1 MKILSC
7 YRVLSSIDILW
18 PYIDSV
24 RCEVVLNSSNLLK
37 SITEARPKLRKSEQ
51 KVADFVLANPNE
63 VIHMRIVDLA
73 SEANVS
79 EPTVVRF
86 CRALHYDGFQDFK
99 LTLAQGLASSANFEQ
114 FALNSKDTVA
124 EFQQKIFDSMI
135 GNLINIRDQLEPESL
150 ESAIDALVSAKRIE
164 FYGFGASAAVCS
176 DAQHKFY
183 RMQVSAAAYSDPH
196 MQTISAVSL
205 SKSDVVVAISQTGRT
220 KDLLHTVKLVKET
233 GATVISLCPGN
244 TPLSDLA
251 TIPIHIDV
259 EEDKDLST
267 LMSSRVLHLV
277 VIDVLAVGVAMRL
290 GPALLDYLQTI
301 KRTLRSLRQQD
312 KRLPTRRLSDS
323 D

>member
-1 MKILSC
+1 M
-7 YRVLSSIDILW
+7 
-18 PYIDSV
+18 
-24 RCEVVLNSSNLLK
+24 NAANLLK
-37 SITEARPKLRKSEQ
+37 SISDAHPKLRKSEQ
-51 KVADFVLANPNE
+51 KVADFVLGNPQE

-73 SEANVS
+73 SQANVS

-99 LTLAQGLASSANFEQ
+99 LTLAQGLASNTHFEQ
-114 FALNSKDTVA
+114 FSLDSKDTVS
-124 EFQQKIFDSMI
+124 EFKQKIFDSMI
-135 GNLINIRDQLEPESL
+135 GNLINIRDHLDAETLEN
-150 ESAIDALVSAKRIE
+150 AIDALVKAKRIE

-183 RMQVSAAAYSDPH
+183 RLQISAAAYSDPH
-196 MQTISAVSL
+196 MQTISAVSM
-205 SKSDVVVAISQTGRT
+205 SAGDVVVAISQTGRT

-251 TIPIHIDV
+251 TIAIHIDV

-277 VIDVLAVGVAMRL
+277 VIDVLAVGVAIRL
-290 GPALLDYLQTI
+290 GPALLDHLKTI
-301 KRTLRSLRQQD
+301 KRSLRSLRQND
-312 KRLPTRRLSDS
+312 KRLLTRSDS
-323 D
+323 DTDA

>member
-1 MKILSC
+1 M
-7 YRVLSSIDILW
+7 
-18 PYIDSV
+18 
-24 RCEVVLNSSNLLK
+24 NAANLLK
-37 SITEARPKLRKSEQ
+37 SINDAHPALRKSEQ
-51 KVADFVLANPNE
+51 KVADFVLANPQE

-99 LTLAQGLASSANFEQ
+99 LTLAQGLASNPNFEQ
-114 FALNSKDTVA
+114 FALDSKDTVS
-124 EFQQKIFDSMI
+124 EFKQKIFDSMI
-135 GNLINIRDQLEPESL
+135 GNLINIRDQLDAETL
-150 ESAIDALVSAKRIE
+150 ENAIDVLVKAKRIE

-183 RMQVSAAAYSDPH
+183 RLQISAAAYSDPH
-196 MQTISAVSL
+196 MQTISAVSM
-205 SKSDVVVAISQTGRT
+205 SAGDVVVAISQTGQT

-233 GATVISLCPGN
+233 GATVITLCPSN
-244 TPLSDLA
+244 TLLADLA
-251 TIPIHIDV
+251 SIAIHIDV

-290 GPALLDYLQTI
+290 GPALLDHLKTI
-301 KRTLRSLRQQD
+301 KRSLRSLRQHD
-312 KRLPTRRLSDS
+312 KRLITPPDTEV
-323 D
+323 

>member
-1 MKILSC
+1 
-7 YRVLSSIDILW
+7 
-18 PYIDSV
+18 
-24 RCEVVLNSSNLLK
+24 LNAANLLK
-37 SITEARPKLRKSEQ
+37 SITDAQPKLRKSEQ
-51 KVADFVLANPNE
+51 KVADFVLAHPQE

-99 LTLAQGLASSANFEQ
+99 LTLAQGLASNPNFEQ
-114 FALNSKDTVA
+114 FALDSKDTVS
-124 EFQQKIFDSMI
+124 EFKQKIFDSMI
-135 GNLINIRDQLEPESL
+135 GNLIDIRDKLDAETLEN
-150 ESAIDALVSAKRIE
+150 AIDALVKAKRIE

-183 RMQVSAAAYSDPH
+183 RLQISAAAYSDPH
-196 MQTISAVSL
+196 MQTISAVSM
-205 SKSDVVVAISQTGRT
+205 SAGDVVVAVSQTGRT
-220 KDLLHTVKLVKET
+220 KDLLHTVKLVKES

-244 TPLSDLA
+244 TLLADLA
-251 TIPIHIDV
+251 DIAIHIDV

-290 GPALLDYLQTI
+290 GPALLAHLKTN
-301 KRTLRSLRQQD
+301 KRSLRSLRQND
-312 KRLPTRRLSDS
+312 KRL
-323 D
+323 